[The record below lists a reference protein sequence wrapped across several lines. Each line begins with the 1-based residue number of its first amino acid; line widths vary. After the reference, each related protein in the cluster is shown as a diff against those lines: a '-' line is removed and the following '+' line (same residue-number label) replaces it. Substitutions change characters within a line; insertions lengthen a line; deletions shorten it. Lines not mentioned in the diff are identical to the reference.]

1 MGQYRLGNPLVWVAA
16 AVVVTSPLISYAG
29 TQSSQPAIEVHE
41 LSKRELRVMGI
52 SEQSFQQPQY
62 QYYTLPTWTIP
73 TGEQT
78 QGTGGNPPP
87 CPKDVPPTPAN
98 PNSPPPFFGTTG
110 PILTSAPTIPV
121 GCTPTTPNPS
131 GPGST
136 IPGTTPAPLP
146 GTNPGGGTIWIP
158 PTTDPIPTS
167 GGVIGDIGGSV
178 IIFEH
183 IVNIGKEI
191 WQFVKDGHAVV
202 NVDMPSASAL
212 PQGVTSAAEL
222 EGWEPMTKNYQVIV
236 PGNSK
241 QRKIE
246 FVFRL
251 TFWYNGSYHGVGAF
265 ISNLTVQ
272 AADYK
277 VNWGQEFDVR
287 ARIPAEGLVNVSKV
301 PGQPIAAAQVLVEWS
316 RGRTWSTQGN
326 SAVIYVRGDGQIKN
340 LSAPDEEPE
349 DLYPIGKGSSSR
361 R

>member
-1 MGQYRLGNPLVWVAA
+1 MGQK
-16 AVVVTSPLISYAG
+16 I
-29 TQSSQPAIEVHE
+29 E
-41 LSKRELRVMGI
+41 LSTGLFVVALLSPMAALAASYSSEPQIVVRELSRRQLGLMGI
-52 SEQSFQQPQY
+52 SENSFQQPQY

-78 QGTGGNPPP
+78 QGSGGNPPP
-87 CPKDVPPTPAN
+87 CPKDVPGLPTN
-98 PNSPPPFFGTTG
+98 PPPFFGTTG
-110 PILTSAPTIPV
+110 PILGTAPV
-121 GCTPTTPNPS
+121 GCTPTTPNPG
-131 GPGST
+131 GPGT
-136 IPGTTPAPLP
+136 PGTGIPGTQ
-146 GTNPGGGTIWIP
+146 PGGGTIYIP

-183 IVNIGKEI
+183 IINIGKEV

-222 EGWEPMTKNYQVIV
+222 EGWEPLTKNYQVIV
-236 PGNSK
+236 PDSK
-241 QRKIE
+241 KRQIE

-251 TFWYNGSYHGVGAF
+251 TLWYNGSYHGTGAY

-277 VNWGQEFDVR
+277 VNWGQEFNVR

-301 PGQPIAAAQVLVEWS
+301 AGQPIAGAQVLVEWS
-316 RGRTWSTQGN
+316 RGKTWSTQGN

-349 DLYPIGKGSSSR
+349 DLYPIGKGSHSR
-361 R
+361 H